1 MFDAHNHRVANRI
14 VSISQPHVRPIVRGK
29 AKSPVEFGPKYDV
42 SIDEKGHAH
51 LEKASFEPYNECGV
65 FKDAV
70 ERCRARTGHYPVR
83 FGRQDLPHQGEP
95 RLLQAACSRVY
106 PFYLIYRT
114 RENRNFCKEHGITMC
129 GRGPGRPAR
138 QDRESRRR
146 EAMDE
151 TDRIEVER
159 FFSREKRTC
168 GAALLV
174 TRLAETTLASLALSV
189 FVANLFG
196 IPVTGLFVLY
206 YLELPEGPGKW
217 HLIEFSDTMG

>member
-1 MFDAHNHRVANRI
+1 MLDAIGELHRQQKEMFDERKHRVGSR
-14 VSISQPHVRPIVRGK
+14 VESISQAHVRPIVRGK

-42 SIDEKGHAH
+42 SIDEKGHAR
-51 LEKASFEPYNECGV
+51 LKKASFEPYNECGV

-70 ERCRARTGHYPVR
+70 ERYRARTGHYPAR
-83 FGRQDLPHQGEP
+83 FGRQDLPNKGEP
-95 RLLQAACSRVY
+95 RLLQGARHHDGGA
-106 PFYLIYRT
+106 
-114 RENRNFCKEHGITMC
+114 
-129 GRGPGRPAR
+129 GRSAR

-146 EAMDE
+146 KPRDE